1 MRFLLSS
8 TLLFLVACGSY
19 PKKQNFK
26 EVTSEKVEINN
37 PYFSDP
43 IQDYVYKADI
53 KVFKNSFSGIF
64 IVKKIGE
71 RHHRI
76 VFTTEMGNKLFDF
89 EFLGENFKINHILPK
104 MDKKVLINV
113 LKRDFLALIEEKPF
127 SIKTYFKGDLR
138 ISQANL
144 LFKKHY
150 YRFEDGILNKIV
162 RTGRGKEK
170 VTFLFSQINDK
181 IANDIKIKHHNIKLE
196 IYLKRLRS

>member
-1 MRFLLSS
+1 
-8 TLLFLVACGSY
+8 LVSCGSY

-43 IQDYVYKADI
+43 IQDYVYKSDI

-64 IVKKIGE
+64 IVKKLGE
-71 RHHRI
+71 QHHRI

-89 EFLGENFKINHILPK
+89 EYFQKNFKINDILPE

-138 ISQANL
+138 MGQAEL
-144 LFKKHY
+144 LSKKHY
-150 YRFEDGILNKIV
+150 YLYEHGVLKKIV
-162 RTGRGKEK
+162 RVGSGKEK
-170 VTFLFSQINDK
+170 VTFLFSGINDN
-181 IANDIKIKHHNIKLE
+181 IASEIQILHHGIKLE
-196 IYLKRLRS
+196 IKLKAI

>member
-8 TLLFLVACGSY
+8 LLLFLVACGSY

-64 IVKKIGE
+64 IVKKLE
-71 RHHRI
+71 KQHHRI

-89 EFLGENFKINHILPK
+89 EFLGEKFKINHILPEI
-104 MDKKVLINV
+104 DKKVLVNV
-113 LKRDFLALIEEKPF
+113 LKRDFLVLIEEKPF
-127 SIKTYFKGDLR
+127 SIKTYFKGDFKMMEAEIL
-138 ISQANL
+138 S
-144 LFKKHY
+144 KKHY
-150 YRFEDGILNKIV
+150 YRFENGILNKIV
-162 RTGRGKEK
+162 RAGKGKEK
-170 VTFLFSQINDK
+170 VTFLFSQIIDN
-181 IANDIKIKHHNIKLE
+181 IANDIKIKHPNIKLE
-196 IYLKRLRS
+196 IYLKRLKS